1 MGLSGEIWR
10 IQVLGPLTVWQDGA
24 LLDPP
29 PRGMRCAVLVCLAAA
44 GRRGLGPERL
54 LQSVLSADGR
64 RRGIRSANALEQH
77 VTELRRLGL
86 PIPERG
92 RSATD
97 PYVLD
102 FERVEVD
109 AEVFLHDL
117 RDLAATPDVRRLAAL
132 MAHWKG
138 DPLLHHSQVDRLLWN
153 RHHKGRGILLKHLRA
168 ADWESLPELAD
179 FLDLF
184 PDDRATALLRAD
196 LARRER
202 KRLLVVED
210 QNMDQIVDLLDSYEC
225 VRVRDL
231 EDWERQLRDRRD
243 DILSVHGA
251 LIDLHLTDS
260 FRDHDGY
267 QIADWLRRN
276 TEIPASVMTMAPP
289 AGNLRQK
296 STIQQKR
303 YRLLQIVYKGYGTF
317 DAQAIREAAAQLTSD
332 EDVHVR
338 ERLGATLETALFHAR
353 KRLDYPSPEYN
364 HARLRQCEGEAA
376 AAARQMETGTLP
388 EARRAVRNFRD
399 TWPA

>member
-1 MGLSGEIWR
+1 M
-10 IQVLGPLTVWQDGA
+10 TVWRDGV

-29 PRGMRCAVLVCLAAA
+29 PRGLRCAVLVCLATA
-44 GRRGLGPERL
+44 GQRGLGPDRL
-54 LQSVLSADGR
+54 LQSVLSTDGR

-102 FERVEVD
+102 FERVRVD
-109 AEVFLHDL
+109 AEDFLRDL
-117 RDLAATPDVRRLAAL
+117 RDLAATPDVSRLAAL
-132 MAHWKG
+132 MAHWTG
-138 DPLLHHSQVDRLLWN
+138 DPLLHHPQVDRLLWN
-153 RHHKGRGILLKHLRA
+153 RHIKGRSTLLKHVRA
-168 ADWESLPELAD
+168 ADWESLPELGE

-184 PDDRATALLRAD
+184 PDDRASALLQAD
-196 LARRER
+196 LARLDR

-210 QNMDQIVDLLDSYEC
+210 QNMDQIVDILDAYEC
-225 VRVRDL
+225 VRVTDL
-231 EDWERQLRDRRD
+231 ADWERQLRDRRD

-267 QIADWLRRN
+267 QIADWLRLN

-289 AGNLRQK
+289 AGNLRQE

-317 DAQAIREAAAQLTSD
+317 NARALREAATQLTSD

-338 ERLGATLETALFHAR
+338 ARLGSTLETALFHAR
-353 KRLDYPSPEYN
+353 KRLSYPSPEHN
-364 HARLRQCEGEAA
+364 HTRLRQCEVEAA
-376 AAARQMETGTLP
+376 VAARQMEIGTLP
-388 EARRAVRNFRD
+388 EARRAVRDFRD

>member
-1 MGLSGEIWR
+1 MGLSGEMWR
-10 IQVLGPLTVWQDGA
+10 IQVLGPLTVWRDGV

-29 PRGMRCAVLVCLAAA
+29 PRGLRCAVLVCLAAA
-44 GRRGLGPERL
+44 GRRGLIPERL
-54 LQSVLSADGR
+54 LRSVLSADGR
-64 RRGIRSANALEQH
+64 RRGIRSVNALEQQ

-102 FERVEVD
+102 FGRVRVD
-109 AEVFLHDL
+109 AEDFLRDL
-117 RDLAATPDVRRLAAL
+117 RDLPPTPDVNRLAAL
-132 MAHWKG
+132 MAQWTG
-138 DPLLHHSQVDRLLWN
+138 DPLLHHPQVERLLWN
-153 RHHKGRGILLKHLRA
+153 RHLKGRDTLLKQVRA
-168 ADWESLPELAD
+168 ADWQSMPELAE

-184 PDDRATALLRAD
+184 PDDRASTLLRTD
-196 LARRER
+196 LARLER

-210 QNMDQIVDLLDSYEC
+210 QNMDQIVDLLDAYDC
-225 VRVRDL
+225 VPVTDL

-251 LIDLHLTDS
+251 LIDLHLTDT

-276 TEIPASVMTMAPP
+276 TDIPASVMTMAPP
-289 AGNLRQK
+289 AGNLRQE

-303 YRLLQIVYKGYGTF
+303 HRLLQIVYKGYGTF
-317 DAQAIREAAAQLTSD
+317 NAQAIREAAAQLTSD
-332 EDVHVR
+332 EDAHVR
-338 ERLGATLETALFHAR
+338 DRLRATLETALFHAR
-353 KRLDYPSPEYN
+353 RRLSYPSPEHN
-364 HARLRQCEGEAA
+364 HTLLRRCEADAA

-388 EARRAVRNFRD
+388 EAHRAVRDFREV
-399 TWPA
+399 WPV